1 MKSFLTDF
9 VFFSRF
15 LYIYIYIYIYYWI
28 TKCAV
33 WATHPPT
40 HPPTHHPPTLPLFR
54 GWVRFSLTQNSSIQ
68 AQAPIYIYFFFLY
81 LFFPEMLCNGL
92 STQQKKHKCAITT
105 RKLQRRTLTHAHG
118 CNEKNKA
125 HGSNACP
132 EGMGHGPCLGFH
144 KKSRYPML
152 VC

>member
-9 VFFSRF
+9 VFFTVF
-15 LYIYIYIYIYYWI
+15 IYIYIYYWI

-68 AQAPIYIYFFFLY
+68 AQAPIYIYIFFFY
-81 LFFPEMLCNGL
+81 TYFSPKCYAMGCRHNKKNTNVRSRHENCNVEHLRMRTGAM
-92 STQQKKHKCAITT
+92 KKT
-105 RKLQRRTLTHAHG
+105 RRTDPMHAL
-118 CNEKNKA
+118 KA
-125 HGSNACP
+125 WAMAHASVFIRNLAIQC
-132 EGMGHGPCLGFH
+132 
-144 KKSRYPML
+144 
-152 VC
+152 